1 MAKIYNFTNKK
12 YEEIPYHIRNNH
24 SIAGSCCA

>member
-12 YEEIPYHIRNNH
+12 YEEIPYHIRNN
-24 SIAGSCCA
+24 SGSGADSGV